1 MLIMM
6 LIMVLGH
13 DLVGQSLS
21 RMMQKN
27 VRMKSTFMMIMRIIV
42 KNIDVQ

>member
-1 MLIMM
+1 MM

-27 VRMKSTFMMIMRIIV
+27 DDHED
-42 KNIDVQ
+42 NCEEY